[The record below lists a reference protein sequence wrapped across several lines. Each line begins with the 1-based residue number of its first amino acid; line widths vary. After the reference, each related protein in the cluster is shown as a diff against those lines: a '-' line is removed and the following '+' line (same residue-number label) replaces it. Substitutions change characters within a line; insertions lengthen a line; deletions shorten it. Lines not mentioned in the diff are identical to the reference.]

1 VLRAATG
8 EQRRAVVEALVGQR
22 DARVVPVLVRIIDE
36 SDPFGADHAIVLE
49 TVAALAQ
56 VGDDQAVPALATLM
70 RKKKFFAPKKGRALK
85 EQSLTALRA
94 IKTPAAAQ
102 AVAEAAKT
110 GDRMLRKLAA
120 SGGAS
125 HG

>member
-1 VLRAATG
+1 M
-8 EQRRAVVEALVGQR
+8 
-22 DARVVPVLVRIIDE
+22 LVRIIDE

-49 TVAALAQ
+49 TVGALAQ
-56 VGDDQAVPALATLM
+56 VGDDQAVPALSALM
-70 RKKKFFAPKKGRALK
+70 RKKKFLAWKKARALK

-94 IKTPAAAQ
+94 IKTPAATE

-120 SGGAS
+120 SGGAA